1 MKMSTKRTE
10 INESLK
16 NAMKARDELLVS
28 TLRLMNAKIKDAD
41 IEARPKGM
49 IDGIDDS
56 AILSLLQGMV
66 KQRAESAKIY
76 RDGNRPELAEKE
88 DAEIKI
94 IETYLPAQLG
104 ADEVAKIIGDIIA
117 KVGATSLKDMGKI
130 MVELKANYA
139 GQIDMSKVGDIV
151 KVKLG

>member
-1 MKMSTKRTE
+1 MSTKRAE

-16 NAMKARDELLVS
+16 NAMKAKDEMLVS
-28 TLRLMNAKIKDAD
+28 TLRLINAKIKDAD
-41 IEARPKGM
+41 IEARPKG
-49 IDGIDDS
+49 ITDGIDDS

-76 RDGNRPELAEKE
+76 REGNRPELAEKE
-88 DAEIKI
+88 EAEIKI

-104 ADEVAKIIGDIIA
+104 TEEVAKIVGDIIT

-130 MVELKANYA
+130 MAELKANYA

-151 KVKLG
+151 KAKLG

>member
-1 MKMSTKRTE
+1 MSTKRNE

-16 NAMKARDELLVS
+16 NAMKAKDELLVS
-28 TLRLMNAKIKDAD
+28 TLRMINAKIKDAD

-49 IDGIDDS
+49 VDGIDDS

-76 RDGNRPELAEKE
+76 REGNRPELAEKE

-94 IETYLPAQLG
+94 IENYLPAQLG
-104 ADEVAKIIGDIIA
+104 ADEVAKIVGDIIA

-130 MVELKANYA
+130 MAELKANYA

-151 KVKLG
+151 KAKLG

>member
-1 MKMSTKRTE
+1 MSTKRAE

-16 NAMKARDELLVS
+16 NAMKAKDEMLVS
-28 TLRLMNAKIKDAD
+28 TLRLINAKIKDAD
-41 IEARPKGM
+41 IEARPKGI

-76 RDGNRPELAEKE
+76 REGNRPELAEKE
-88 DAEIKI
+88 EAEIKI
-94 IETYLPAQLG
+94 IETYLPAQLS
-104 ADEVAKIIGDIIA
+104 AEEVAKIVGDIIT

-130 MVELKANYA
+130 MAELKANYA

-151 KVKLG
+151 KAKLG

>member
-1 MKMSTKRTE
+1 MSTKRNE

-16 NAMKARDELLVS
+16 NAMKAKDELLVS
-28 TLRLMNAKIKDAD
+28 TLRMINAKIKDAD

-49 IDGIDDS
+49 VDGIDDS
-56 AILSLLQGMV
+56 AILSLLQGMM

-76 RDGNRPELAEKE
+76 REGNRPELAEKE

-94 IETYLPAQLG
+94 IENYLPAQLG
-104 ADEVAKIIGDIIA
+104 ADEVAKIVGDIIA

-130 MVELKANYA
+130 MAELKANYA

-151 KVKLG
+151 KAKLG

>member
-1 MKMSTKRTE
+1 MSTKRNE

-16 NAMKARDELLVS
+16 NAMKAKDELLVS
-28 TLRLMNAKIKDAD
+28 TLRMINAKIKDAD

-49 IDGIDDS
+49 VDGIDDS

-94 IETYLPAQLG
+94 IENYLPAQLG
-104 ADEVAKIIGDIIA
+104 ADEVAKIVGEIIA

-130 MVELKANYA
+130 MAELKANYA

-151 KVKLG
+151 KAKLG